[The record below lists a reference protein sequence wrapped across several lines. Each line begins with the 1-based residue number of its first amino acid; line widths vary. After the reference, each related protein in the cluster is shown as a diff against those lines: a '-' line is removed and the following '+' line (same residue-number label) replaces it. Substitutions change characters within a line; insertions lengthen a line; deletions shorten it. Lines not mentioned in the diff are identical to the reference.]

1 MHNTMFFKKKVGIMA
16 DMHCHVLPAVD
27 DGSQSIEQTL
37 EMLEIAVDEGSQH
50 MIVTPHYKEGRHN
63 ASTSTILERI
73 HMVQEEAAKRGM
85 NVNLYP
91 GNEIYYFQGIED
103 RLDNGDVFTLNNTDR
118 VLVEFSPSDSYTY
131 IRNALDGIRAS
142 GYVPVIAHV
151 ERYECMLRDWKRVRE
166 LKQMDVEIQINAA
179 SAAGK
184 LGSKVQKFIYVL
196 LSNRIVD
203 YVGTDAHNDKNRA
216 PEFQECYR
224 MLQRK
229 FDSSY
234 IDEIFYKNA
243 MAIINAE

>member
-1 MHNTMFFKKKVGIMA
+1 
-16 DMHCHVLPAVD
+16 
-27 DGSQSIEQTL
+27 
-37 EMLEIAVDEGSQH
+37 
-50 MIVTPHYKEGRHN
+50 
-63 ASTSTILERI
+63 
-73 HMVQEEAAKRGM
+73 
-85 NVNLYP
+85 
-91 GNEIYYFQGIED
+91 
-103 RLDNGDVFTLNNTDR
+103 
-118 VLVEFSPSDSYTY
+118 
-131 IRNALDGIRAS
+131 
-142 GYVPVIAHV
+142 
-151 ERYECMLRDWKRVRE
+151 
-166 LKQMDVEIQINAA
+166 MDVEIQINAA
-179 SAAGK
+179 SAAGE